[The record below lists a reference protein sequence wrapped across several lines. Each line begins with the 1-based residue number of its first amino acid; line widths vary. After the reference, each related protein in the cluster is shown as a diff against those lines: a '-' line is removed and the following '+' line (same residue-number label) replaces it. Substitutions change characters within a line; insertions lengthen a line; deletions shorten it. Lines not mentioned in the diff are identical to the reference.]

1 MVIFLKRY
9 RLEDIKEEE
18 IKTISKPV
26 SIKEIEL
33 QLKTFTKVQIL
44 RASPKTYIKYLR
56 KK

>member
-18 IKTISKPV
+18 IKTISRPI

-33 QLKTFTKVQIL
+33 
-44 RASPKTYIKYLR
+44 
-56 KK
+56 